1 MENGIVLA
9 VELAKIKLAYEFSD
23 ENVVAAFEDKEKQYD
38 RSFGDALEL
47 FAPALGPSGLC
58 LLKKFDDA
66 EMELDEMAFAIWE
79 AAEHHY
85 LTEIEKEDKQ

>member
-9 VELAKIKLAYEFSD
+9 VELAKIKLAYEFNK
-23 ENVVAAFEDKEKQYD
+23 ENVVAAFEDKNKEFD
-38 RSFGDALEL
+38 RTIGDAMDL
-47 FAPALGPSGLC
+47 FTPALGPSGLW
-58 LLKKFDDA
+58 LIKKFDDA

-85 LTEIEKEDKQ
+85 LTEFNKEDKQ

>member
-1 MENGIVLA
+1 MANGIVLA
-9 VELAKIKLAYEFSD
+9 VELAKIKLAYEFNK
-23 ENVVAAFEDKEKQYD
+23 ENVVAAFEDRSKEFD
-38 RSFGDALEL
+38 RTFGDAMEL
-47 FAPALGPSGLC
+47 FAPTLGPSGLC